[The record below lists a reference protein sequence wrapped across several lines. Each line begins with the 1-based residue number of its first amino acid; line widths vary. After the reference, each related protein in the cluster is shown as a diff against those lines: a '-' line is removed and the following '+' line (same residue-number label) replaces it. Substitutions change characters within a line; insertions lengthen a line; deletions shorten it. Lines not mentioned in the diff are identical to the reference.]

1 MPIERNGTQAY
12 TAAGGDKG
20 QAREGQGNDDPHRV
34 ASAAAAFSHHLIVSH
49 GASEVVEAFG
59 SQPQGRAARLG
70 FSAELGSRRS
80 GQGVASLGDTTI
92 EDGDKSSRF
101 FQGAADRHEIL
112 HTAVVDDL
120 AKRRWGGD
128 DDEGAIVIA
137 KAWTRTLSPSLSMPV
152 APSRSTT
159 TGRAPLDRWSRALP
173 KAGAASAAR
182 FPTTQTTAAPEALL
196 TVIFRSTGAQHY

>member
-1 MPIERNGTQAY
+1 MRWRA
-12 TAAGGDKG
+12 
-20 QAREGQGNDDPHRV
+20 
-34 ASAAAAFSHHLIVSH
+34 
-49 GASEVVEAFG
+49 
-59 SQPQGRAARLG
+59 RAARLG

-128 DDEGAIVIA
+128 YDEGAIVIA
-137 KAWTRTLSPSLSMPV
+137 QA
-152 APSRSTT
+152 AE
-159 TGRAPLDRWSRALP
+159 GLDQDAEPELVHAGGSFEVHHGGP
-173 KAGAASAAR
+173 GAARQVVQSLA
-182 FPTTQTTAAPEALL
+182 EG
-196 TVIFRSTGAQHY
+196 RSGLGRQVSHDAD